1 MQSFMGITST
11 VSSPLPSSPPASA
24 TESRVSTIV
33 IIPGKKKIHIFLP
46 SLFQAMILTSKF
58 SWESIKELFFF
69 KIPMSTFLVFYKNVN
84 PARACRCVS
93 LRYNLASHD
102 MSCTHGT
109 EDDLEVTKYSKG
121 YRMRISFAT

>member
-33 IIPGKKKIHIFLP
+33 IIPGKKKLHIFLP

-58 SWESIKELFFF
+58 SWESIKELLFS
-69 KIPMSTFLVFYKNVN
+69 KYLCRHSWYSIKMSTLQEHVDVFL
-84 PARACRCVS
+84 
-93 LRYNLASHD
+93 
-102 MSCTHGT
+102 
-109 EDDLEVTKYSKG
+109 
-121 YRMRISFAT
+121 